1 MIKESDA
8 ADIKPIFVQHK
19 IIFFLIFILGILYYT
34 MYAVF
39 IVILIINALCLNN
52 NCPKLKI
59 SIGKENIKI
68 FTFFGKG

>member
-1 MIKESDA
+1 
-8 ADIKPIFVQHK
+8 
-19 IIFFLIFILGILYYT
+19 

-52 NCPKLKI
+52 NCPKLKN